1 MDEAEFG
8 QTTNTNW
15 YSAGV
20 VLPVALANILYG
32 NEEPALDVVIDWIC
46 LQGRVS
52 WKELQ

>member
-20 VLPVALANILYG
+20 ALPVALANILYG
-32 NEEPALDVVIDWIC
+32 NEEPTIDVGIDWIC
-46 LQGRVS
+46 LHACVF
-52 WKELQ
+52 E